1 MAELPR
7 CDGRGHIGAHSTIEF
22 VKLAQHIAE
31 LPLLHATA
39 RRHAKVKSVL
49 TKIIINKQ
57 TQYQNKKNIFYGKQP
72 PLKRGKV
79 KRHER
84 TKRVIDAASLLSWQA
99 NSQYIH
105 MHAHTHS
112 ITAYHS
118 YNTCLTQAV
127 GVDGYRILMRSGEF
141 ECATISVYKIE
152 SALGK
157 NVRSEEHRCF
167 IECGNMRV

>member
-1 MAELPR
+1 MCACLCVCLSMAELPR

-79 KRHER
+79 IRHER
-84 TKRVIDAASLLSWQA
+84 TKK
-99 NSQYIH
+99 
-105 MHAHTHS
+105 
-112 ITAYHS
+112 
-118 YNTCLTQAV
+118 
-127 GVDGYRILMRSGEF
+127 GYRCRIPIKLASKL
-141 ECATISVYKIE
+141 TIHTYACTHAQHHCIPQLQHVFDASRWRRRVPNPY
-152 SALGK
+152 A
-157 NVRSEEHRCF
+157 VR
-167 IECGNMRV
+167 